1 MDKKNII
8 VLGSGLVG
16 GPMARDLATEFNV
29 SLADISKKAL
39 IKAIGDFPI
48 TGIES
53 DLSKEENVRE
63 LIKDF
68 DLVINAVPGHMGFKT
83 LETVI
88 DSGKNI
94 VDIAFFPED
103 LLLLDELAKEKGVI
117 AISDIG
123 VAPGMSNIL
132 TAFAASQ
139 LEKTFKVK
147 IMVGGLPKNRQLPWE
162 YKAVFSPSD
171 VIEEYTRPA
180 RVVRGSKEIAVP
192 PLGERELLNFEGIGT
207 LEAFISDGL
216 RSLIHTI
223 DAPDMEEKTLRYPGH
238 ARLMEILRDAGFFS
252 QEMKTVGNSQIRPLD
267 LTSEILFPQWK
278 MEEGEV
284 DITVMRI
291 IVSGVKDGKN
301 AEICYDLYDEYDP
314 ETGIHSMART
324 TGYTAT
330 ITARMVLN
338 GMYDHAGVSPPE
350 YLGKKPECVDFLF
363 KEFEK
368 RKIFYR
374 SKTVQL

>member
-192 PLGERELLNFEGIGT
+192 ALGERELLNFEGIGT

>member
-1 MDKKNII
+1 MTKKRII

-16 GPMARDLATEFNV
+16 GPMARDLAEEFDVN
-29 SLADISKKAL
+29 LADINPDAL
-39 IKAIGDFPI
+39 KKAIGDFPI
-48 TGIES
+48 KGIEI
-53 DLSKEENVRE
+53 DLSEEENVRD

-88 DSGKNI
+88 DFSQNI

-103 LLLLDELAKEKGVI
+103 LFLLDNLAKEKGVI

-132 TAFAASQ
+132 TAYAVSQ
-139 LEKTFKVK
+139 LEKTSKVK

-162 YKAVFSPSD
+162 YKAVFSPAD

-180 RVVRGSKEIAVP
+180 RVVRGGKEVVVP
-192 PLGERELLNFEGIGT
+192 ALGERELHNIEGIGT
-207 LEAFISDGL
+207 LESFISDGL

-223 DAPDMEEKTLRYPGH
+223 DAPEMEEKTLRYPGH

-252 QEMKTVGNSQIRPLD
+252 QEMKKVGASMVRPLD
-267 LTSEILFPQWK
+267 VTSEILFPQWK
-278 MEEGEV
+278 LEDGEV
-284 DITVMRI
+284 DITVMR
-291 IVSGVKDGKN
+291 VEVTGLKDSRDIAMIYN
-301 AEICYDLYDEYDP
+301 LYDEYDA

-338 GMYDHAGVSPPE
+338 GMYDRIGVSPPE
-350 YLGKKPECVDFLF
+350 YLGNKPECVDFLF
-363 KEFEK
+363 KEFKK
-368 RKIFYR
+368 RNIRYESEIKE
-374 SKTVQL
+374 L

>member
-180 RVVRGSKEIAVP
+180 RVVRGNKEIAVP
-192 PLGERELLNFEGIGT
+192 ALGERELLNFEGIGT

>member
-1 MDKKNII
+1 MNKKSII

-16 GPMARDLATEFNV
+16 GPMARDLAKEFKV
-29 SLADISKKAL
+29 SLADINKQAL
-39 IKAIGDFPI
+39 DNAIGDFPI

-53 DLSKEENVRE
+53 DLSSEENVRK

-94 VDIAFFPED
+94 IDIAFFPED
-103 LLLLDELAKEKGVI
+103 LFLLDELAKEKGVI

-132 TAFAASQ
+132 TAYAESQ
-139 LEKTFKVK
+139 LDKTEKVK
-147 IMVGGLPKNRQLPWE
+147 IMVGGLPKTRQQPWE
-162 YKAVFSPSD
+162 YKAVFSPAD

-180 RVVRGSKEIAVP
+180 RVVRGGKELSVP
-192 PLGERELLNFEGIGT
+192 ALGEREFVNIEGIGT
-207 LEAFISDGL
+207 LESFISDGL

-252 QEMKTVGNSQIRPLD
+252 REEKQVGKIRVRPLD
-267 LTSEILFPQWK
+267 LTSRILFPQWK
-278 MEEGEV
+278 LEEGEI

-291 IVSGVKDGKN
+291 IVSGIKAGRKTT
-301 AEICYDLYDEYDP
+301 ITYDLYDEYDP
-314 ETGIHSMART
+314 ESGIHSMART

-338 GMYDHAGVSPPE
+338 GMYDRVGVSPPE
-350 YLGKKPECVDFLF
+350 YLGRKPECVEFLF
-363 KEFEK
+363 SEFKK
-368 RKIFYR
+368 RKINYR
-374 SKTVQL
+374 SSIENL

>member
-1 MDKKNII
+1 MSKKSII

-16 GPMARDLATEFNV
+16 GPMARDLAKEFSV
-29 SLADISKKAL
+29 SLADISKEAL
-39 IKAIGDFPI
+39 NRAIGEYPI
-48 TGIES
+48 KGIES
-53 DLSKEENVRE
+53 DLSKEENVRD
-63 LIKDF
+63 LIKDV
-68 DLVINAVPGHMGFKT
+68 DLVINAVPGHMGFQT

-103 LLLLDELAKEKGVI
+103 LFLLDALAKEKGVI
-117 AISDIG
+117 AVSDIG

-132 TAFAASQ
+132 TAYASAQ
-139 LEKTFKVK
+139 LDKTQKVK
-147 IMVGGLPKNRQLPWE
+147 IMVGGLPKDRQLPWE

-180 RVVRGSKEIAVP
+180 RVVRGKREVAVP
-192 PLGERELLNFEGIGT
+192 ALGERELVNFEGIGT

-223 DAPDMEEKTLRYPGH
+223 DAPEMEEKTLRYPGH

-252 QEMKTVGNSQIRPLD
+252 QELKTVGNSQIRPLD

-278 MEEGEV
+278 LNEGEV

-291 IVSGVKDGKN
+291 IVSGVKDGKTT
-301 AEICYDLYDEYDP
+301 EITYDLYDEYDP
-314 ETGIHSMART
+314 ATGIHSMART

-338 GMYDHAGVSPPE
+338 GMYKHIGVSPPE
-350 YLGKKPECVDFLF
+350 YLGYHPECVDFLF
-363 KEFEK
+363 TEFKK
-368 RKIFYR
+368 RNIHYK
-374 SKTVQL
+374 SKLSHE